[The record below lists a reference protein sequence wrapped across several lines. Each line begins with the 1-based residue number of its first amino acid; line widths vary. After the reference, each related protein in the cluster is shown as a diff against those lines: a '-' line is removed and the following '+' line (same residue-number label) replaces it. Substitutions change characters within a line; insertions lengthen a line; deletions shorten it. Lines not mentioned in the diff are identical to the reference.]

1 VGGASL
7 TINIETRKFKDIDLE
22 GGIILDC
29 IPTVSIVSGIVGS
42 HIVSYLNLDQVFAL
56 ESEQF
61 PPVSM
66 VFSKK
71 PKFPARGY
79 ASEELKIGVIL
90 TEFRPSPTLSRPLA
104 YKLLSCHDELKCSMI
119 VSFEGLPVQ
128 EKRVTS
134 DDEKGGGGGIISG
147 SNNKSN
153 DEPMVFGL
161 GSSDRAR
168 NMLEKAKISQME
180 TGMVVGVTAILMN
193 EGRWRNRD
201 IISLIGEVRGEISD
215 IRVAA
220 RLIEGFN
227 KLFPKFDIDVDPL
240 LKEAEKIESHFQKLE
255 TQARPVIDEA
265 PINIYR

>member
-1 VGGASL
+1 MAV
-7 TINIETRKFKDIDLE
+7 TIETRKFKDIDLK

-29 IPTVSIVSGIVGS
+29 IPTVSIVSGIVGT
-42 HIVSYLNLDQVFAL
+42 HIVSELNLDQAFAL

-79 ASEELKIGVIL
+79 VSEELKLGVIL
-90 TEFRPSPTLSRPLA
+90 TEFQPAPALSRPLA
-104 YKLLSCHDELKCSMI
+104 YKLLGCHDEYKCSKI

-128 EKRVTS
+128 S
-134 DDEKGGGGGIISG
+134 
-147 SNNKSN
+147 SNASN
-153 DEPMVFGL
+153 PEEQKIEENEDKINEVAEDEPKVFGL
-161 GSSDRAR
+161 GSNDHAR
-168 NMLEKAKISQME
+168 DLLDAAGITQME

-201 IISLIGEVRGEISD
+201 VISLIGEVKNNISN

-220 RLIEGFN
+220 RLIEAFN
-227 KLFPKFDIDVDPL
+227 NLFPRFNINVEPL
-240 LKEAEKIESHFQKLE
+240 LEEAEKIESHFDTIQA
-255 TQARPVIDEA
+255 QARPVLDESA
-265 PINIYR
+265 MSLYH

>member
-1 VGGASL
+1 MP
-7 TINIETRKFKDIDLE
+7 IEIETRKFKDINLK
-22 GGIILDC
+22 GGLVLDC

-42 HIVSYLNLDQVFAL
+42 HIVSSLNLDQVFAW

-66 VFSKK
+66 VFSNK

-79 ASEELKIGVIL
+79 ASEELKMGLVL

-104 YKLLSCHDELKCSMI
+104 YKLLACHDELKCSKI

-128 EKRVTS
+128 
-134 DDEKGGGGGIISG
+134 
-147 SNNKSN
+147 NKKTTDSN
-153 DEPMVFGL
+153 DNVIEEEEDEDEPLIFGL
-161 GSSDRAR
+161 GSSEHAR
-168 NMLEKAKISQME
+168 NLLDEAKINQME

-201 IISLIGEVRGEISD
+201 VISLIGEVKGGASD

-220 RLIEGFN
+220 RLIEAFN
-227 KLFPKFDIDVDPL
+227 KLFPKCKIEVKTL
-240 LKEAEKIESHFQKLE
+240 LEEAEKIESHFQKIE
-255 TQARPVIDEA
+255 TQARPVIGEA